1 MKDDILNILKN
12 SDKALDVYEIEKLLE
27 IKEVSK
33 TEELLK
39 MLHELEEES
48 IVYHTKRDK
57 YMLIEDSHLKVG
69 VLRVNKKGFGFVEV
83 DNLEEDVFVD
93 ALNMNGAI
101 HDDIVLVEI
110 TSKMNIDRL
119 EGRILKIIKRQVDQY
134 IGEINFKDDIGYL
147 TLDDKK
153 INMVI
158 EIDREDSLNSVDGHK
173 VIVELI
179 KKINNNRYKGKVIK
193 IIGHIHDPGV
203 DILSIIYKYKFD
215 VEFPEE
221 VKEEVSKIPMV
232 VLPKDRDGRKD
243 LTGEMIFTI
252 DGDDTRDIDDAIS
265 IEKLSNGHYKLGV
278 HIADVS
284 YYIKEDSPLD
294 KEAYKRGTSVY
305 LVDRVIPMLPHELSN
320 GICSLNPGVER
331 LTISCVM
338 EFDNT
343 GKQLD
348 YEIFPSIIKSR
359 KQMTYK
365 KVNEILEEDK
375 VPEGYEEYADTL
387 KLMNELA
394 LILRKMKEKRGYID
408 FGVNEAKIL
417 VDEEGKP
424 TDVVLRYQGAGEN
437 LIEDFMVAA
446 NECVATHIYFM
457 SLPFIYRVHE
467 VPKPEK
473 IKDFLTFV
481 SSLGYNVKADLSDT
495 RPILIQDI
503 LKQLEDKKEYKIL
516 STLMLRCMQ
525 KAVYRAEN
533 LGHYALGSQC
543 YTHFTSPIRRY
554 PDTTVH
560 RLLHY
565 YLFENKLDNNT
576 IKKWEGKLISI
587 ADQTSE
593 RERASVNCEREVDD
607 MKMAE
612 YMESH
617 IGDEFDGI
625 ISSIT
630 NFGMF
635 VELPNLIE
643 GLVPIKDMKGYYHF
657 DEERMTLVEEHSK
670 KRYTIGS
677 KVRVRVVRA
686 SKEDK
691 TIDFE
696 IVKEYKDE

>member
-12 SDKALDVYEIEKLLE
+12 SDKALDVYEIQNALG
-27 IKEVSK
+27 VNDASK
-33 TEELLK
+33 TGEFLK
-39 MLHELEEES
+39 DLHDLEDETV
-48 IVYHTKRDK
+48 IYHTKKDK
-57 YMLIEDSHLKVG
+57 YMLIEDSHLRKG
-69 VLRVNKKGFGFVEV
+69 IMRANKKGFGFVEV
-83 DNLEEDVFVD
+83 DNLEEDIFVD

-101 HDDIVLVEI
+101 HDDVVLVEI

-119 EGRILKIIKRQVDQY
+119 EGRVLKIIERKVDQY
-134 IGEINFKDDIGYL
+134 IGEINFKGNTGYI

-153 INMVI
+153 INLEI
-158 EIDREDSLNSVDGHK
+158 EVDKEDSLNAVDGHK
-173 VIVELI
+173 VIVELG
-179 KKINNNRYKGKVIK
+179 KKLGNTKYKGVVTK
-193 IIGHIHDPGV
+193 IIGHKHDPGV

-215 VEFPEE
+215 VEFPLE
-221 VKEEVSKIPMV
+221 VQDEVSSMSMEVSPAEKE
-232 VLPKDRDGRKD
+232 GRRD
-243 LTGEMIFTI
+243 LTNEMIFTI

-265 IEKLSNGHYKLGV
+265 IEKLANGHYKLGV

-284 YYIKEDSPLD
+284 YYVKEDSPLD
-294 KEAYKRGTSVY
+294 KEAYNRGTSVY

-331 LTISCVM
+331 LAISCEM
-338 EFDNT
+338 EFDGS
-343 GKQLD
+343 GKQID
-348 YEIFPSIIKSR
+348 YEIFPSVIKSR

-365 KVNEILEEDK
+365 KVNDILERDVVAEDYK
-375 VPEGYEEYADTL
+375 EYVDSL
-387 KLMNELA
+387 KMMNELA
-394 LILRKMKEKRGYID
+394 HILRKMKIKRGYID

-417 VDEEGKP
+417 VDEECKP
-424 TDVVLRYQGAGEN
+424 TDIVLRYQGEGER

-446 NECVATHIYFM
+446 NECVASHIYFM

-473 IKDFLTFV
+473 IKDFLKFV
-481 SSLGYNVKADLSDT
+481 SSLGYTVKANVSDT
-495 RPILIQDI
+495 KPTMIQDL

-516 STLMLRCMQ
+516 SSLLLRCMQ

-560 RLLHY
+560 RLLHT
-565 YLFENKLDNNT
+565 YLFDHKLDNNT
-576 IKKWEGKLISI
+576 IKKWESKLISI
-587 ADQTSE
+587 ADQSSE
-593 RERASVNCEREVDD
+593 RERASINCEREVDD

-617 IGDEFDGI
+617 IGEEFDGMI
-625 ISSIT
+625 NSVT

-635 VELPNLIE
+635 VELDNLIE
-643 GLVPIKDMKGYYHF
+643 GLVPIKDMKDYFHF
-657 DEERMTLVEEHSK
+657 DEENMCLIGEKSH
-670 KRYTIGS
+670 KRYTIGD

-696 IVKEYKDE
+696 IVKDYKYE